1 MSLAIATASG
11 SAGQIVGPVV
21 AVFLLE
27 SMKWQSV
34 FLIFALSILLV
45 LLLLPF
51 MRAPEKASKEEI
63 EESLGEIL
71 RLAMRTLLT

>member
-27 SMKWQSV
+27 SGMAVSV
-34 FLIFALSILLV
+34 SDIRHIY
-45 LLLLPF
+45 
-51 MRAPEKASKEEI
+51 
-63 EESLGEIL
+63 SLGPSTPSIHEGP
-71 RLAMRTLLT
+71 

>member
-11 SAGQIVGPVV
+11 SAGQIVGPIV

-27 SMKWQSV
+27 TMKWQSV
-34 FLIFALSILLV
+34 FMIFAISILFV

-51 MRAPEKASKEEI
+51 MKAPERASKEDRGKSE
-63 EESLGEIL
+63 
-71 RLAMRTLLT
+71 